1 MAMREGVTPSL
12 IALAWLFRRSPAIAA
27 IPGTSSV
34 KHLDEKVAASRV
46 HLSPDDVIALDSLAP
61 CKPAHVAP

>member
-1 MAMREGVTPSL
+1 
-12 IALAWLFRRSPAIAA
+12 
-27 IPGTSSV
+27 V
-34 KHLDEKVAASRV
+34 KRLDEKVAARRV